1 MAATDLRETLKYRDG
16 LTWTGKVNYFCQIK
30 KLDPKYSILQQ
41 TINRNSNVFTR
52 YCCELKVNEERFY
65 SSIDVTLEQNS
76 DKKIRESLIKYSKE
90 VAAKNYIC
98 EEFSDAARIEYYSCS
113 IEKIVNYVTKKKSS
127 NCTKQ
132 KRTERGRLRLEQI
145 EKTNLFLDIE
155 RSQGSE
161 ISEMIQ
167 LSCCYGKTFRTENS
181 FNTFIMPQGVIDRC
195 GSLMSHKITKQGNNL
210 MQRNILVNSVSLS
223 EALMSFINYLKDLNR
238 NDQTNNKVTIITHG
252 EQDIVTL
259 LNALAKIR
267 KEKEFLAEICGLIDF
282 NQAIKADESIMNLT
296 HGISSLTKTN
306 FRDPRQKN
314 LVQVLLNSDVDTEQ
328 SHDALYDVSVLMKVY
343 WKYLESHFVGT
354 VSQFRSSWLETHF
367 ETRVKRQVE
376 KNVS

>member
-1 MAATDLRETLKYRDG
+1 M
-16 LTWTGKVNYFCQIK
+16 
-30 KLDPKYSILQQ
+30 
-41 TINRNSNVFTR
+41 
-52 YCCELKVNEERFY
+52 
-65 SSIDVTLEQNS
+65 
-76 DKKIRESLIKYSKE
+76 
-90 VAAKNYIC
+90 
-98 EEFSDAARIEYYSCS
+98 
-113 IEKIVNYVTKKKSS
+113 
-127 NCTKQ
+127 
-132 KRTERGRLRLEQI
+132 RLEQI

-167 LSCCYGKTFRTENS
+167 LSCCVGKTFRTENS
-181 FNTFIMPQGVIDRC
+181 FNTFIMPQGGIDRC
-195 GSLMSHKITKQGNNL
+195 GSLMSHKITKHGNNL

-238 NDQTNNKVTIITHG
+238 NNQTNYKVTIITHG

-296 HGISSLTKTN
+296 HGISSLTRTN
-306 FRDPRQKN
+306 FRDPRQKY

-376 KNVS
+376 KMYLKQKSKKQKDGVIVYNGWL